1 MNRVFLHR
9 GALAVAATLIALP
22 LPAAA
27 QWTPPAPP
35 AAQAPS
41 TSPASQATPSS
52 QAAPSPQAAADQ
64 RIHALLTELHIT
76 DAQKP
81 QWNAFA
87 DAMRNNATGTDALFR
102 ERASTAT
109 TMSALDN
116 MKSYAHIARV
126 YADNTETLAN
136 AFAALYG
143 VLSDQQKQT
152 IDGLFRED
160 AARVTSKQQNKG

>member
-1 MNRVFLHR
+1 MSLHR
-9 GALAVAATLIALP
+9 GALAVTATLIALP

-27 QWTPPAPP
+27 QFTPPAPP
-35 AAQAPS
+35 TTQAPA
-41 TSPASQATPSS
+41 TSPAPPST
-52 QAAPSPQAAADQ
+52 QAPSPQAAADQ

-76 DAQKP
+76 DAQMP

-87 DAMRNNATGTDALFR
+87 DAMRSNATSTDALFR

-109 TMSALDN
+109 KMNALEN
-116 MKSYAHIARV
+116 MKSYAHIAHV
-126 YADNTETLAN
+126 YADNTEALAN

-160 AARVTSKQQNKG
+160 AARVTSQQQSKG

>member
-1 MNRVFLHR
+1 VNRVSLHR
-9 GALAVAATLIALP
+9 GALAVAAMLIALP

-27 QWTPPAPP
+27 QFTPPAPP
-35 AAQAPS
+35 TTQAPA
-41 TSPASQATPSS
+41 TSPATRAPPSP
-52 QAAPSPQAAADQ
+52 QAASPQAAADQ
-64 RIHALLTELHIT
+64 RIHALLTALHIT

-81 QWNAFA
+81 QWNVFA
-87 DAMRNNATGTDALFR
+87 DAMRSNATSTDALFR

-109 TMSALDN
+109 TMNALDN

-126 YADNTETLAN
+126 YADNTEALAN

-143 VLSDQQKQT
+143 VLTDQQKQT

-160 AARVTSKQQNKG
+160 AARVTSRQQSKG